1 MLKTRLKAEG
11 SQLAANCSQ
20 LKMQTAG
27 AKFYKNNEADTK
39 HT

>member
-1 MLKTRLKAEG
+1 VLKTRLKAEE
-11 SQLAANCSQ
+11 SQLATNCNE